1 MRRKIAIGVIIGAVL
16 ASGAGVAV
24 AGVSD
29 GNYDPARQHCSGDA
43 ADVERSDTTEP
54 GCQNFTTNVND
65 GSGHEIVRW
74 GLPQLKDGD
83 HPDPTSGT
91 LTVNPDGFDPTTGVH
106 YYTGADDNLNNG
118 EHDGSDRIADGPSD
132 GGAIVLNADPTTLG
146 PWLAGLTS
154 GDQHYVLTHPL
165 PLVDFGIGACT
176 DGTCWS
182 TQTQQRRAYDG
193 GSDTAPDRDAYD
205 YDGYTWDPAGCSS
218 ADPNED
224 TCGPGGIGYWHDQS
238 GDVYVE
244 PGVQVYEDPNP
255 AGSPIA
261 VYPVPA
267 AYAGTCGVVAG
278 GGPAQA
284 PASPVTNSAGQVVV
298 STGC

>member
-1 MRRKIAIGVIIGAVL
+1 MRRHIAIAVIVGVVL
-16 ASGAGVAV
+16 VGGAGVAV

-29 GNYDPARQHCSGDA
+29 GNYDPSRQGCSGDA

-54 GCQNFTTNVND
+54 GCQNFTVNVND
-65 GSGHEIVRW
+65 GSGHEAVRA

-83 HPDPTSGT
+83 HPDPTSASYAA
-91 LTVNPDGFDPTTGVH
+91 NPDGVDPSSGAHFYV
-106 YYTGADDNLNNG
+106 GADDNLNNG
-118 EHDGSDRIADGPSD
+118 EHDGSERIADGPSD
-132 GGAIVLNADPTTLG
+132 GGAIVLNADPNSLG
-146 PWLAGLTS
+146 AWLSALSG
-154 GDQHYVLTHPL
+154 GDQQYLLTHPL

-193 GSDTAPDRDAYD
+193 GSTTAGDRDAANYG
-205 YDGYTWDPAGCSS
+205 GYTWDPETCSS
-218 ADPNED
+218 ADPNEAD
-224 TCGPGGIGYWHDQS
+224 CGPGGIGYWHDQS

-261 VYPVPA
+261 YYPVPA

-278 GGPAQA
+278 GGPVRA
-284 PASPVTNSAGQVVV
+284 PASPATNDAGQVVV